1 MAPKVFSER
10 VSSVINATMSD
21 GSGDSEDVLRSAVPA
36 ALDAVRDLSGGIYDD
51 VIGFSNLLK
60 EENVEVYRVK
70 KNRRKEEDGGDNS
83 KKGEDSE
90 DEHQLNRDDDNTCH
104 FCRVASICL
113 DHFLVIILGDFLD
126 F

>member
-10 VSSVINATMSD
+10 VSSVINATMTDGSG

-70 KNRRKEEDGGDNS
+70 KNRRKEEDGGENS

-90 DEHQLNRDDDNTCH
+90 DEHQLNRDG
-104 FCRVASICL
+104 
-113 DHFLVIILGDFLD
+113 GD
-126 F
+126 

>member
-1 MAPKVFSER
+1 M
-10 VSSVINATMSD
+10 TD
-21 GSGDSEDVLRSAVPA
+21 GSGGGDSEDVLRSAVPA

-70 KNRRKEEDGGDNS
+70 KNRRKEEDGGENS

-90 DEHQLNRDDDNTCH
+90 DEHQLNRDDDDIQCSAAFFRCDT
-104 FCRVASICL
+104 RRSIWSVSGL
-113 DHFLVIILGDFLD
+113 S
-126 F
+126 

>member
-1 MAPKVFSER
+1 MALKVFSER
-10 VSSVINATMSD
+10 VSSVINATMTD
-21 GSGDSEDVLRSAVPA
+21 GSGGGDSEDVLRSAVPA

-70 KNRRKEEDGGDNS
+70 KNRRKEGTEDGGENS

-90 DEHQLNRDDDNTCH
+90 DEHQLNRDDDDIQCAS
-104 FCRVASICL
+104 FCRDDSARVA
-113 DHFLVIILGDFLD
+113 G
-126 F
+126 

>member
-10 VSSVINATMSD
+10 VSSVINATMTD
-21 GSGDSEDVLRSAVPA
+21 GSGGGDSEDVLRSAVPA

-70 KNRRKEEDGGDNS
+70 KNRRKEEDGGENS

-90 DEHQLNRDDDNTCH
+90 DEHQLNRDDDDFQCAS
-104 FCRVASICL
+104 FCRDDSARVA
-113 DHFLVIILGDFLD
+113 G
-126 F
+126 

>member
-21 GSGDSEDVLRSAVPA
+21 GTGGDSEDVLRSAVPA

-90 DEHQLNRDDDNTCH
+90 DEHQLNRDDDDIQCAS
-104 FCRVASICL
+104 FCRDDSA
-113 DHFLVIILGDFLD
+113 
-126 F
+126 